1 MATADLIILPL
12 QSSAPPPAPISAT
25 FYIFNARPTT
35 RSLPHDDDF
44 NTPFVEVQFP
54 VGALSSLDGA
64 PLGAQDSVRVTLS
77 AEAGV
82 YGVEITPG
90 GLRFAA
96 AARPNVK
103 FTYVKYGD
111 LTVAAGSRYADADA
125 YAAALDL
132 WREVG
137 LDLWSNVG
145 GSGTV
150 GTDLRASITESGRYV
165 AAAPR

>member
-1 MATADLIILPL
+1 M
-12 QSSAPPPAPISAT
+12 
-25 FYIFNARPTT
+25 
-35 RSLPHDDDF
+35 
-44 NTPFVEVQFP
+44 QFP

-96 AARPNVK
+96 AARPSVK
-103 FTYVKYGD
+103 FTYVRYGD
-111 LTVAAGSRYADADA
+111 LTVAAGSRYANADA

-145 GSGTV
+145 GSGSV